1 MKRLPVEIIIVP
13 RPAGLGFDHTLAALA
28 RLGAKIRR
36 KQQRERRASR
46 PTIVD
51 EVLPCAT

>member
-1 MKRLPVEIIIVP
+1 MKRLPVEIVTVP

-36 KQQRERRASR
+36 QRRKAG
-46 PTIVD
+46 
-51 EVLPCAT
+51 AA

>member
-36 KQQRERRASR
+36 QQRRKPGHVSDRDS
-46 PTIVD
+46 
-51 EVLPCAT
+51 